1 MSHRWS
7 ILGAFNCLGVGEE
20 NLVTILRTSSP
31 SHLMGYLILAS
42 PNLCGQKLLLQIK
55 DVQILIQLPFFRSR
69 GKT

>member
-7 ILGAFNCLGVGEE
+7 LLGTFNYLGVGEE

-31 SHLMGYLILAS
+31 CHLMGYLILAS

-55 DVQILIQLPFFRSR
+55 DVQILNPTTFF
-69 GKT
+69 GG